1 MRKLRM
7 AVIGIGF
14 WGKNHVRVLSEIPGV
29 ELVAVCDIDRQRAD
43 LVAKKY
49 GLKSYGES
57 MEMYS
62 KEDLDAVTICVW
74 SSKLAEEAIKALR
87 MGKHVLV
94 EKPMAS
100 SAKEAQRV
108 LKIAEAENLKLQV
121 GFIERFN
128 PGVKRIKETI
138 DKGVIGVLVSATAKR
153 VSRWPQRM
161 GDVGVV
167 KDTAIHDIDIV
178 RFLFNEDPI
187 SVYARAG
194 SLQHERF
201 EDYAQIMLAFS
212 YGKSASLE
220 SNWLTPYKIRKLTI
234 TGSEAIINLD
244 YITQEVS
251 IETLGQTVTPRFEW
265 EEPLKLELQHFVNCV
280 LNNKEPLVS
289 GIDGV
294 KALKIAEAALK
305 SAAKGCVVKIEK

>member
-14 WGKNHVRVLSEIPGV
+14 WGKNHVRVLSEMPEV

-43 LVAKKY
+43 LIAKKY
-49 GLKSYGES
+49 GLKAYDES
-57 MEMYS
+57 MEIYS
-62 KEDLDAVTICVW
+62 KENLDAVTICVW
-74 SSKLAEEAIKALR
+74 SSKLAEEAIKALK

-100 SAKEAQRV
+100 SVKEAQQV

-128 PGVKRIKETI
+128 PGVKRVKETI
-138 DKGVIGVLVSATAKR
+138 DKGVAGSLVSATAKR
-153 VSRWPQRM
+153 VSKWPQRI
-161 GDVGVV
+161 GDIGVV

-212 YGKSASLE
+212 NGKSAFLE
-220 SNWLTPYKIRKLTI
+220 SNWLTPYKIRI
-234 TGSEAIINLD
+234 YNAGD
-244 YITQEVS
+244 
-251 IETLGQTVTPRFEW
+251 
-265 EEPLKLELQHFVNCV
+265 
-280 LNNKEPLVS
+280 
-289 GIDGV
+289 
-294 KALKIAEAALK
+294 
-305 SAAKGCVVKIEK
+305 